1 MTVKVTNN
9 GFSTLSAGI
18 TDSATSLSVASGE
31 GARFPNPSSPDVFY
45 ATLIDTSNNLEIV
58 KVTARSTDSFT
69 IVRAQD
75 NTTARAFS
83 TGDRIE
89 LRPVAKLFEDIQAEA
104 RDLNGA
110 ELVLDADGDTS
121 ITADTDDR
129 IDIRVGGTDVAYI
142 SSNSGQG
149 ALINRKTTTP
159 LIINGD
165 MSISQRG
172 TSTSSITNGNYRTL
186 DRFYINN
193 NGVGSVT
200 NSQSTDVPTG
210 QGFATSFKIAVDTS
224 DTPSGTEWM
233 TCQYRT
239 EAQDLKPLKFNT
251 SSAEG
256 FTISFW
262 VKSAKTGTYTLA
274 ILNDNASRSISQTY
288 TISSANTW
296 EKKVLSFAG
305 DTAGAI
311 PNNNTIGL
319 ILYWILA
326 SGGDRTSGTFQT
338 SWDTYVTADFISSSQ
353 VNLGDSTS
361 NDWYITG
368 VQLEVGTFDANS
380 IPPFQ
385 FEDAGTNLRR
395 CQRYYQTIPG
405 AKEGGANPDG
415 TAVNRVYWD
424 FKVSM
429 RATPTITQGSGAAA
443 AGVQFTNTEGY
454 GIYRDGGNPPNIGSN
469 AKADAEL

>member
-1 MTVKVTNN
+1 MSSIKLKGSTSGDITISAPAVAGTNTLTLPAQTGTVPISNVEFVT
-9 GFSTLSAGI
+9 
-18 TDSATSLSVASGE
+18 
-31 GARFPNPSSPDVFY
+31 
-45 ATLIDTSNNLEIV
+45 
-58 KVTARSTDSFT
+58 
-69 IVRAQD
+69 Q
-75 NTTARAFS
+75 
-83 TGDRIE
+83 
-89 LRPVAKLFEDIQAEA
+89 
-104 RDLNGA
+104 
-110 ELVLDADGDTS
+110 
-121 ITADTDDR
+121 
-129 IDIRVGGTDVAYI
+129 
-142 SSNSGQG
+142 
-149 ALINRKTTTP
+149 RKTATP
-159 LIINGD
+159 IIINGD

-172 TSTSSITNGNYRTL
+172 TSTSGIVNGNFRTL
-186 DRFYINN
+186 DRFYTN
-193 NGVGSVT
+193 NGNIGSVT

-233 TCQYRT
+233 QCQYRT

-262 VKSAKTGTYTLA
+262 VKSAKTGTYTLS
-274 ILNDNASRSISQTY
+274 ILNDNASRSIAQTY

-305 DTAGAI
+305 DTGGAI
-311 PNNNTIGL
+311 PNDTSIGL

-326 SGGDRTSGTFQT
+326 AGGDRSSGTLQT
-338 SWDTYVTADFISSSQ
+338 SWGTYATGTFVSSSQ

-368 VQLEVGTFDANS
+368 VQLEVGTFDSNS

-395 CQRYYQTIPG
+395 CQRYFQTIPG
-405 AKEGGANPDG
+405 AKEGGAGGSD
-415 TAVNRVYWD
+415 VNRVYWD

-429 RATPTITQGSGAAA
+429 RASPTITQGSGAAA
-443 AGVQFTNTEGY
+443 SGVVFTNTEGY
-454 GIYRDGGNPPNIGSN
+454 GIQRDAGNAPNIGSN